1 MKIVRNKKVPCK
13 FGDLEWGD
21 VFVTNKESL
30 DPIIWMKCDAGAG
43 AAVSLSSGHVNFN
56 FSAES
61 DVVPVVDAT
70 LTGEY

>member
-30 DPIIWMKCDAGAG
+30 DPIIWMKCDSNQGGAM
-43 AAVSLSSGHVNFN
+43 SLSSGHVNSSFT
-56 FSAES
+56 AQTE
-61 DVVPVVDAT
+61 VIPVDAI
-70 LTGEY
+70 LTVEY